1 MRTLLGDKSALSCCD
16 NCYIMNASD
25 FQEIPK
31 IFYSYQTQKP
41 FCNCLVCTCYLL
53 DDETYVIEKA
63 YKKHLGY
70 TAQDVIFDYA
80 ICLACAIK
88 VRQEFSTDSLAKI
101 DAYFSEHLVISP
113 HPRQKDPLDIDQCL
127 AQCAVKK
134 TSVTD
139 MGNYQI
145 YGHFRGN
152 KLIKSISPYLIS
164 QSAIEEI
171 IPLIS
176 NDTQDM
182 LNDFYNHHLNPDP
195 EMFVPKQ
202 PSDQLIFI

>member
-1 MRTLLGDKSALSCCD
+1 MS
-16 NCYIMNASD
+16 ASD

-41 FCNCLVCTCYLL
+41 FCDCLVCNCYLL
-53 DDETYVIEKA
+53 DDQTYVIEKA
-63 YKKHLGY
+63 YKKHPGY

-80 ICLACAIK
+80 ICLACALK
-88 VRQEFSTDSLAKI
+88 MRQEFSTDSLAKI
-101 DAYFSEHLVISP
+101 NAYLSEHVIMNPLP
-113 HPRQKDPLDIDQCL
+113 HQKGPIDIDKCL

-134 TSVTD
+134 TKIREITS
-139 MGNYQI
+139 YQI
-145 YGHFRGN
+145 YGHFHGN
-152 KLIKSISPYLIS
+152 RLIKSISPYLIS

-176 NDTQDM
+176 NDTQDV
-182 LNDFYNHHLNPDP
+182 LNDFYNRHLNPDP
-195 EMFVPKQ
+195 EMLLPKQ

>member
-1 MRTLLGDKSALSCCD
+1 MS
-16 NCYIMNASD
+16 ASD

-41 FCNCLVCTCYLL
+41 FCDCLVCNCYLL
-53 DDETYVIEKA
+53 DDQTYVIEKA
-63 YKKHLGY
+63 YKKHPGY

-80 ICLACAIK
+80 ICLACALK
-88 VRQEFSTDSLAKI
+88 MRQEFSTDSLAKI
-101 DAYFSEHLVISP
+101 NAYFSEHVIMNPLP
-113 HPRQKDPLDIDQCL
+113 HQKGPIEIDQCL

-134 TSVTD
+134 TPIREIT
-139 MGNYQI
+139 NYQI
-145 YGHFRGN
+145 YGHFHGN
-152 KLIKSISPYLIS
+152 RLIKSISPYLIS

-176 NDTQDM
+176 NDTQDI
-182 LNDFYNHHLNPDP
+182 LNGFYDRFLRPDP
-195 EMFVPKQ
+195 AMLLPKQ

>member
-1 MRTLLGDKSALSCCD
+1 MS
-16 NCYIMNASD
+16 ASD

-31 IFYSYQTQKP
+31 VFYSYQTQKA
-41 FCNCLVCTCYLL
+41 FCNCLVCNCYLL

-80 ICLACAIK
+80 ICLACALKI
-88 VRQEFSTDSLAKI
+88 RQEFSTDSLAKI
-101 DAYFSEHLVISP
+101 NAYFSEHLVISSVP
-113 HPRQKDPLDIDQCL
+113 LQKNPIDIDRCL

-134 TSVTD
+134 TSVTEIT
-139 MGNYQI
+139 NYQI
-145 YGHFRGN
+145 YGHFHGN

-182 LNDFYNHHLNPDP
+182 LNDFYNRHLNPDP

>member
-1 MRTLLGDKSALSCCD
+1 MR
-16 NCYIMNASD
+16 ASD

-41 FCNCLVCTCYLL
+41 FCDCLVCNCYLL
-53 DDETYVIEKA
+53 DDQTYVIEKA
-63 YKKHLGY
+63 YKKHPGY

-80 ICLACAIK
+80 ICLACALK
-88 VRQEFSTDSLAKI
+88 MRQEFSTDSLAKI
-101 DAYFSEHLVISP
+101 NAYFSEHVITNPLP
-113 HPRQKDPLDIDQCL
+113 HQKGPVDIDQCL

-134 TSVTD
+134 TPIREIN
-139 MGNYQI
+139 NYQI
-145 YGHFRGN
+145 YGHFHGN
-152 KLIKSISPYLIS
+152 RLIKSLSPYLIS

-176 NDTQDM
+176 NETQDV
-182 LNDFYNHHLNPDP
+182 LNDFYNRHLNPDP
-195 EMFVPKQ
+195 EMLLPKQ

>member
-1 MRTLLGDKSALSCCD
+1 MS
-16 NCYIMNASD
+16 ASD
-25 FQEIPK
+25 LQEIPK
-31 IFYSYQTQKP
+31 VFYSYQSQKA
-41 FCNCLVCTCYLL
+41 FCNCLVCNCYLL

-70 TAQDVIFDYA
+70 TAQDVVFDYA
-80 ICLACAIK
+80 ICLTCALKIRK
-88 VRQEFSTDSLAKI
+88 EFSTDSLAKI
-101 DAYFSEHLVISP
+101 NAYFSKHLVMSS
-113 HPRQKDPLDIDQCL
+113 HPLQKNPIDIDQCL
-127 AQCAVKK
+127 AQCAIKK
-134 TSVTD
+134 TSITEIT
-139 MGNYQI
+139 NYQI
-145 YGHFRGN
+145 CGHFHGN

-176 NDTQDM
+176 NNTQDM
-182 LNDFYNHHLNPDP
+182 LNDFYNRHLNPDP